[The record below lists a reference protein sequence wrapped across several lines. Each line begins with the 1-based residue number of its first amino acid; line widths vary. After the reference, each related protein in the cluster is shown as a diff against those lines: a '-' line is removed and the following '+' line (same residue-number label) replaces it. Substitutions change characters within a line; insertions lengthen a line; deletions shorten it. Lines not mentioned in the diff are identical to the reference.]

1 MKSMTKNLGGLL
13 ILMGAFLS
21 VCLLSVSAHGTGG
34 TIEVEQDGYL
44 IDVGY
49 SEEEIVTGL
58 PIQLSF
64 LLFDL
69 GDGTQRTDVE
79 FTDVWVRIENDAGIV
94 FASLLSR
101 PEFGDTSMSYFFTE
115 SGDYELFVRYKD
127 MQDTLVERTVMLN
140 VSDGVPGEAT
150 PTGEYAA
157 SDLALV
163 SVLSTIL
170 TLIIFAGVFLVLRK
184 RLSLETFWPRPTKS
198 TANAKS
204 PKEPSVPAPVVKA
217 AATDVDSSQSEV
229 KRKTAPIVRTA
240 LTALVVALIT
250 FFIASMFFGTIEL
263 PQWPQSNAPQLS
275 QETSTSARR
284 NAAPA
289 SEIVSIVLT
298 ETGYEP
304 QNITIE
310 QGTTISFTTTTGR
323 PHWPA
328 SNLHP
333 THDEYSEFDP
343 MEPVPADESWSFTFD
358 KAGDWTF
365 HDHLRAYF
373 TGEIVVVPKR

>member
-1 MKSMTKNLGGLL
+1 MKSMTKNLAGLC
-13 ILMGAFLS
+13 ILMGALLS
-21 VCLLSVSAHGTGG
+21 VCLMTVSAHGTGG

-44 IDVGY
+44 IDIGY

-69 GDGTQRTDVE
+69 GDGTQRSEVE
-79 FTDVWVRIENDAGIV
+79 FTDVWVRLENEAGIV

-127 MQDTLVERTVMLN
+127 MQDTLVERTVMLSVN
-140 VSDGVPGEAT
+140 DGVSVVT
-150 PTGEYAA
+150 TQSGEYSV

-170 TLIIFAGVFLVLRK
+170 TLIIFVGAFSVLRN
-184 RLSLETFWPRPTKS
+184 RISLEMFWPLRTKNQEN
-198 TANAKS
+198 TKTQKV
-204 PKEPSVPAPVVKA
+204 KEETVPAVKE
-217 AATDVDSSQSEV
+217 TTSSSSAV
-229 KRKTAPIVRTA
+229 PSKTTQIVRTA
-240 LTALVVALIT
+240 LTALVVALVT
-250 FFIASMFFGTIEL
+250 FLVASVFFGTIEL
-263 PQWPQSNAPQLS
+263 PQWPQTQTPTTTQN
-275 QETSTSARR
+275 TSAS
-284 NAAPA
+284 PA
-289 SEIVSIVLT
+289 GSATPSSEVVSIVLT

-310 QGTTISFTTTTGR
+310 QGTTVSFSTTAGR

-333 THDEYSEFDP
+333 THDEYSDFDP
-343 MEPVPADESWSFTFD
+343 MEPVPADESWSFTFE
-358 KAGDWTF
+358 KVGDWTF

-373 TGEIVVVPKR
+373 TGEIVVVPKGQ